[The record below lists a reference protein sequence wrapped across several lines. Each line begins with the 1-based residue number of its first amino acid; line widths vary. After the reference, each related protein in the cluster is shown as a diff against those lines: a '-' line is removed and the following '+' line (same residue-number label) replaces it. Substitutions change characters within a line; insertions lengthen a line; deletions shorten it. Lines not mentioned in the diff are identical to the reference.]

1 MFEKPLSPS
10 TQAVKDAVL
19 NLYKNDK
26 VIRDSAWKLEKDTV
40 VVVLRAA
47 AYAILPLDSPHIE
60 DFPEDDDDSPSDRIK
75 YLKKRIR
82 HEFLAIANELEG
94 KTK

>member
-1 MFEKPLSPS
+1 MTKQKYSPA

-19 NLYKNDK
+19 NLYKNDE
-26 VIRDSAWKLEKDTV
+26 VIRDSAWELEKDTV

-47 AYAILPLDSPHIE
+47 AYAIFPLDSPHIE

-94 KTK
+94 ETK

>member
-19 NLYKNDK
+19 NLYKNDE

-40 VVVLRAA
+40 VVVLLALA
-47 AYAILPLDSPHIE
+47 
-60 DFPEDDDDSPSDRIK
+60 DRIMPIEYELFDGHLQYEK
-75 YLKKRIR
+75 SNPVRDQILS
-82 HEFLAIANELEG
+82 IANELKE
-94 KTK
+94 TK